1 MKLEEIWQ
9 QKSQKELEVAATELT
24 DYTEEAQQIIRA
36 EMRRRGMP
44 EPPLSSVVPQ
54 MTLHPSRLQYAG
66 FWRRFFAAFID
77 GIIIRILGSFAAYG
91 VRLLFIKTTGK
102 IEEATALGGIAS
114 ILVAWLYYAILE
126 SSREQSTLGKEA
138 LGIVV
143 TDLDGNRISFGRATG
158 RYFSKWI
165 SILTFFIGYIL
176 AALTK
181 KRQALHDI
189 IAGTLVIKKS
199 YRRSYY

>member
-1 MKLEEIWQ
+1 MTLEEIWQ
-9 QKSQKELEVAATELT
+9 QKSQKELEVAARELA

-44 EPPLSSVVPQ
+44 EPPLSTAVPQ
-54 MTLHPSRLQYAG
+54 MTPHPSRLQYAG

-77 GIIIRILGSFAAYG
+77 GIILRIFGAFTAYA
-91 VRLLFIKTTGK
+91 VRLLYVKSTGK
-102 IEEATALGGIAS
+102 IEEATALGAIAS
-114 ILVAWLYYAILE
+114 ILVAWLYYALLE
-126 SSREQSTLGKEA
+126 SSPEQATLGKQA

-143 TDLDGNRISFGRATG
+143 TDLDGNRLSFGRATG

-165 SILTFFIGYIL
+165 SILTFFTGYIL
-176 AALTK
+176 VALTK
-181 KRQALHDI
+181 KHQALHDL
-189 IAGTLVIKKS
+189 IAGTLVIEKS